1 MSKHIEIQTPRG
13 WIQVDPEGKAVLTW
27 NPNFK
32 AKWEKRYSEAQI
44 FVDGQVLRLCEP
56 YVPFDTGMLM
66 HSGTLGTEIGSG
78 LVQWIAP
85 YARYQYYMKN
95 RKKVN
100 ERKPLAGSFWFERMK
115 EVHGEAIIAGAR
127 RIAAGKNV

>member
-1 MSKHIEIQTPRG
+1 MSKNIEIRTPRG
-13 WIQVDPEGKAVLTW
+13 WIYVTPEGKAELTW

-32 AKWEKRYSEAQI
+32 PKWHKQYSDAQV
-44 FVDGQVLRLCEP
+44 FVDSQVLRLCEP
-56 YVPFDTGMLM
+56 YVPFLTGMLM

-78 LVQWIAP
+78 MVQWIAP
-85 YARYQYYMKN
+85 YARYQYYMVN

-115 EVHGEAIIAGAR
+115 EVHGRAILAGAR

>member
-1 MSKHIEIQTPRG
+1 VSKRAEIRTPRG
-13 WIQVDPEGKAVLTW
+13 WIQVNPDGKAELTW
-27 NPNFK
+27 NPDFK
-32 AKWEKRYSEAQI
+32 EKWNRRYTEAQI
-44 FVDGQVLRLCEP
+44 FVDSEVLRSCEP

-78 LVQWIAP
+78 TVQWIAP

-115 EVHGEAIIAGAR
+115 EVHGRRIISEARKIAGG
-127 RIAAGKNV
+127 GK